1 MLSLEMSKRRIPKRE
16 ARSIAFERIE
26 ILFGLSEREMKR
38 GKPERAK
45 RYLDLALRIGMRYK
59 VSVSRWKMKFC
70 PECKSYYQFPKTAS
84 IRLRRGRI
92 IVTCN
97 SCGNVARYPYKT

>member
-1 MLSLEMSKRRIPKRE
+1 MSKRRIPRRE
-16 ARSIAFERIE
+16 ARSIATERIE
-26 ILFGLSEREMKR
+26 ILFGLSELETRR

-59 VSVSRWKMKFC
+59 ISVSRWKMKFC
-70 PECKSYYQFPKTAS
+70 PECRSYYQFPKTAS

-92 IVTCN
+92 IVTCS
-97 SCGNVARYPYKT
+97 SCGNVSRYPYKT